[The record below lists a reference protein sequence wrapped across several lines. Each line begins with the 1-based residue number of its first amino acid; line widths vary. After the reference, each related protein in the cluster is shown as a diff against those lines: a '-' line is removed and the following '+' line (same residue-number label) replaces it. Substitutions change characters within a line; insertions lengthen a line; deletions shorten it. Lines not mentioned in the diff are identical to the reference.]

1 MDKKE
6 NIKKILEKI
15 QEAEYVLVGLGQYFD
30 MQYFLSMQ
38 EGYREIIEKLQESHA
53 LWIEPYVDTCCRK
66 QFAPKLEDEMTSKSG
81 GNFRKKK
88 LFCCIYVYQSHLT
101 GNSLEKT
108 SH

>member
-38 EGYREIIEKLQESHA
+38 EGYREIIEK
-53 LWIEPYVDTCCRK
+53 
-66 QFAPKLEDEMTSKSG
+66 SG

>member
-53 LWIEPYVDTCCRK
+53 LGWNPMWIHVAESS
-66 QFAPKLEDEMTSKSG
+66 L
-81 GNFRKKK
+81 
-88 LFCCIYVYQSHLT
+88 HL
-101 GNSLEKT
+101 NWKMK
-108 SH
+108 

>member
-38 EGYREIIEKLQESHA
+38 EGYREVMLFGWNPMWIHVAESS
-53 LWIEPYVDTCCRK
+53 L
-66 QFAPKLEDEMTSKSG
+66 
-81 GNFRKKK
+81 
-88 LFCCIYVYQSHLT
+88 HL
-101 GNSLEKT
+101 NWKMK
-108 SH
+108 

>member
-38 EGYREIIEKLQESHA
+38 EGYREIKKNYRKVMLFGWNPMWIHVAESS
-53 LWIEPYVDTCCRK
+53 L
-66 QFAPKLEDEMTSKSG
+66 
-81 GNFRKKK
+81 
-88 LFCCIYVYQSHLT
+88 HL
-101 GNSLEKT
+101 NWKMK
-108 SH
+108 

>member
-38 EGYREIIEKLQESHA
+38 LFGWNPMWIHVAESS
-53 LWIEPYVDTCCRK
+53 L
-66 QFAPKLEDEMTSKSG
+66 
-81 GNFRKKK
+81 
-88 LFCCIYVYQSHLT
+88 HL
-101 GNSLEKT
+101 NWKMK
-108 SH
+108 

>member
-30 MQYFLSMQ
+30 MQ
-38 EGYREIIEKLQESHA
+38 
-53 LWIEPYVDTCCRK
+53 
-66 QFAPKLEDEMTSKSG
+66 
-81 GNFRKKK
+81 
-88 LFCCIYVYQSHLT
+88 SHLT